1 MIGSLIESCLRGIE
15 GRPGRYLRYAYYKR
29 RLKFCGKGVTIDT
42 GVHFIN
48 PSSISLGEGVWIDKN
63 CILIAGALP
72 LAKHRVKEIENTAF
86 KGNRGEIYIGNHSHI
101 GLMTIIQGHGGV
113 WIDQYFTSSA
123 GVKIYS
129 LSNDPKECH
138 TGTLKDP
145 AYILHPVSI
154 GRNVWLG
161 LNVIVL
167 GHHLNADVFVGPN
180 EVIKADIPPGIMYN
194 STHPTNIDRFSKK

>member
-1 MIGSLIESCLRGIE
+1 MIFSFIESFIRGI
-15 GRPGRYLRYAYYKR
+15 GGSAGRYLRYAYYKR
-29 RLKFCGKGVTIDT
+29 RLKFCGKGVAIDT

-63 CILIAGALP
+63 CILIAGGLP
-72 LAKHRVKEIENTAF
+72 LAKDRVKEIENREF
-86 KGNRGEIYIGNHSHI
+86 RGNRGEIYIGDHSHI
-101 GLMTIIQGHGGV
+101 GLMTVIQGHGGV

-129 LSNDPKECH
+129 LSNDPKECR

-145 AYILHPVSI
+145 AYVLHPVSI

-161 LNVIVL
+161 LNVSVL
-167 GHHLNADVFVGPN
+167 GHHLGSDAFVGPH
-180 EVIKADIPPGIMYN
+180 EVVKSDIPPGIMFASSN
-194 STHPTNIDRFSKK
+194 TVQPTRFPK